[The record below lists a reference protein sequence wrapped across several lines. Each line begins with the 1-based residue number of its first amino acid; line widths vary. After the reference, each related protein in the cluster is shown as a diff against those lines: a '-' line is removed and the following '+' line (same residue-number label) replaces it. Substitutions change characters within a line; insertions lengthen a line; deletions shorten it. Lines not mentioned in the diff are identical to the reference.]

1 MCGLLSMQAMG
12 GVTRE
17 MAVLLLLALSTALLF
32 GSVQGAA
39 AAPKRTPVPAA
50 PSPKVQPPAS
60 PPVFSPAPEPAP
72 LWPFCEGVD
81 IVYVTTFTEKIFP
94 YLNDTP
100 WIQPY
105 KFESQV
111 TLTNMGYS
119 TVEAWAMGIK
129 FQYHEVSIL
138 LMLRKSS
145 SIWMRFAVD
154 HRPFRIG
161 IALDQQISRT
171 LVEQIESL
179 VRNGVQFLLVLLG
192 K

>member
-1 MCGLLSMQAMG
+1 MLSMQAMG

-17 MAVLLLLALSTALLF
+17 MAVLLLLALSAALLF
-32 GSVQGAA
+32 GSVHGAV
-39 AAPKRTPVPAA
+39 AAPKRSPVHHA
-50 PSPKVQPPAS
+50 PTPKVQPPAA

-81 IVYVTTFTEKIFP
+81 IVYVTTFTEKIYP

-100 WIQPY
+100 WLQPY

-119 TVEAWAMGIK
+119 TVEAWAMWIK

-138 LMLRKSS
+138 
-145 SIWMRFAVD
+145 
-154 HRPFRIG
+154 
-161 IALDQQISRT
+161 
-171 LVEQIESL
+171 
-179 VRNGVQFLLVLLG
+179 VLLG
-192 K
+192 KSSTIWMCFAVEHKPLRICIVLDQKISRPNFGLSRLHR